1 MSKSFM
7 FVGDVHASSRN
18 FSTRTDKSSETTL
31 VKLEYLLEQ
40 ADKTGSA
47 LVFTGDFLDNNQNSR
62 EYLLAL
68 IRLFKKYKCP
78 KFSIIG
84 NHECRGDDFSS
95 AAYSQLQFLF
105 ESEALT
111 YFDSNLRDI
120 QTDYGNI
127 RGYSAYTKLSTD
139 NAESVIGIVCHHF
152 LIDSF
157 NDTLVVYPDK
167 LKEIFPNLKFIVA
180 GHDHAYYPITY
191 SNSGVAIVRPGSLT
205 RISSGKENNRKP
217 CYAQVELTDEPLL
230 QFVYKE
236 VPAAKYSELFSLNV
250 KDMKKEA
257 TSAVDS
263 FILDMRR
270 QIKIGVDLSSIFRAR
285 LAEVQD
291 EASRKIIE
299 TDLQEYQFLS

>member
-1 MSKSFM
+1 MTNSFM

-18 FSTRTDKSSETTL
+18 FSTRTDHSSEATYA
-31 VKLEYLLEQ
+31 KLQFLLEQ
-40 ADKTGSA
+40 AEKTNSC

-62 EYLLAL
+62 EYLLSL
-68 IRLFKKYKCP
+68 IRLFKKYKCE

-84 NHECRGDDFSS
+84 NHECRGDDYSS
-95 AAYSQLQFLF
+95 AIYSQLQFLF

-111 YFDSNLRDI
+111 FFDSTANDI
-120 QTDYGNI
+120 KTDYGRI

-139 NAESVIGIVCHHF
+139 NAEEVIGIVCHHF

-157 NDTLVVYPDK
+157 DDTLVVYPDN

-191 SNSGVAIVRPGSLT
+191 SNTGVAIVRPGSLT

-217 CYAQVELTDEPLL
+217 CYAAATLTSDPIV
-230 QFVYKE
+230 QFLYKE
-236 VPAAKYSELFSLNV
+236 VPAAKYSEIFSLNV

-270 QIKIGVDLSSIFRAR
+270 QIKIGVDLSSIFKAR
-285 LAEVQD
+285 LEEVKDSQ
-291 EASRKIIE
+291 SRQIIE
-299 TDLQEYQFLS
+299 TDLREHQFLS